1 VLETGNMTGYPT
13 ICAEATASFS
23 VQSDTINVIQ
33 RVLEEKHQRHD
44 LKKLIETLQKHEKDK
59 LNLTAALHL
68 ERIREKSQQVDT
80 NGDERIT
87 ALLRQGISSLR
98 GNIQACVEEINEVI
112 EELRITMVEEE
123 DDEQG

>member
-1 VLETGNMTGYPT
+1 MTGYPT